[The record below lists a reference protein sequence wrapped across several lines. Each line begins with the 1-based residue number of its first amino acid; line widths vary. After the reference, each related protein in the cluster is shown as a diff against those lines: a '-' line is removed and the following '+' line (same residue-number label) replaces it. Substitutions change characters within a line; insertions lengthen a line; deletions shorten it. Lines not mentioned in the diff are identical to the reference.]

1 MPARSVSIRAGSA
14 QPTAGVAARSRTRQ
28 HTTPAQLR
36 QLLIALVGTVVVLG
50 ATATVLQRGLQA
62 TTGSVRGTTSPAYL
76 DAAQALASLS
86 DADRAAWQSFRSGEA
101 LFNGPGQQYQNDIT
115 TAGQALERLAALQA
129 AGSASSSLLQ
139 TISGELV
146 SYQSQVEQADV
157 TYQKDIA
164 LGAVSKHD
172 LGFAYLAYASSAM
185 RARQGGLL
193 ANISELAGPSRQALS
208 SQLASPWANPALL
221 VVFTVPA
228 LFLIAG
234 IALAQSLLRRRFNR
248 ALSPP
253 LLLAAALVVVMS
265 VWLALAAVH
274 ADSAFAAARA
284 TALPRA
290 TALWQSQ
297 TSAVTAE
304 AAALRSGSA
313 GAVSDRASGGL
324 NETATAQADGALDA
338 DLASAQDAGG
348 LPFGIPVLAVAI
360 AALAYLGL
368 WPRLSEYRGIGDR

>member
-1 MPARSVSIRAGSA
+1 MARVA
-14 QPTAGVAARSRTRQ
+14 TASRSGQ
-28 HTTPAQLR
+28 HSTPAQLR
-36 QLLIALVGTVVVLG
+36 QLLIALVGTVIVLWV
-50 ATATVLQRGLQA
+50 AATVQQRSLQA
-62 TTGSVRGTTSPAYL
+62 TAESARGSTSPAYL
-76 DAAQALASLS
+76 NAAQAQASLS

-101 LFNGPGQQYQNDIT
+101 QFTGPGQQYQNDIT

-129 AGSASSSLLQ
+129 AGSANSSLLQ
-139 TISGELV
+139 TISGQLV
-146 SYQSQVEQADV
+146 NYQSLVEQADV

-164 LGAVSKHD
+164 LGADSKRD

-193 ANISELAGPSRQALS
+193 ASVSQLVGPGQQALS
-208 SQLASPWANPALL
+208 SQLASPWTNPALMLVFIVPALL
-221 VVFTVPA
+221 VLAV
-228 LFLIAG
+228 IA
-234 IALAQSLLRRRFNR
+234 IAQSLLRRRFNR

-265 VWLALAAVH
+265 AWLAVAGVH
-274 ADSAFAAARA
+274 ADSAFSAARA

-290 TALWQSQ
+290 AALWQSQ
-297 TSAVTAE
+297 TSAVTTE
-304 AAALRSGSA
+304 AAALQSGSA
-313 GAVSDRASGGL
+313 GAISDRASGGL
-324 NETATAQADGALDA
+324 DETVTAQADGTLDA

-360 AALAYLGL
+360 AALACLGL